1 MRVEW
6 FRHVPEDGGATWLLL
21 IAVVVGVVDAT
32 DDCHRCSVIRETIK
46 GFHFLP
52 ESIKKADRL
61 GILETLQSSSVLY
74 VVAIIASFSLLLLLY
89 SGSFIMGMFYYDE
102 GVPPTKRSWSSNYSG
117 LAMLLAIVLSFPIC
131 GLLMTATL
139 AIMLVALTLTNYVC
153 RPFENIVYGSLDIV
167 QVSLL
172 DDTMSV
178 IWPREMRGKWF
189 GQFLAG
195 TTLTICN
202 GGRLFDIL
210 KGDYMDAVY
219 YIIQSTDVPANKP
232 ATYFDSMKR
241 DIWNQVDK
249 MNEYFINDML
259 TELQAM
265 HDRHFHIVNPPCFA
279 AYKGYERS
287 LAFLCKGIIRNAN
300 AFWSSL
306 KFCLWLFLALGVVS
320 HLLSKYFLR
329 MVNYTYDGSEVE
341 SFTA

>member
-1 MRVEW
+1 MLA
-6 FRHVPEDGGATWLLL
+6 F
-21 IAVVVGVVDAT
+21 
-32 DDCHRCSVIRETIK
+32 
-46 GFHFLP
+46 F
-52 ESIKKADRL
+52 
-61 GILETLQSSSVLY
+61 SST
-74 VVAIIASFSLLLLLY
+74 FP
-89 SGSFIMGMFYYDE
+89 D
-102 GVPPTKRSWSSNYSG
+102 
-117 LAMLLAIVLSFPIC
+117 LS
-131 GLLMTATL
+131 
-139 AIMLVALTLTNYVC
+139 
-153 RPFENIVYGSLDIV
+153 
-167 QVSLL
+167 Q
-172 DDTMSV
+172 TMSV
-178 IWPREMRGKWF
+178 VWPREVRGKWF

-219 YIIQSTDVPANKP
+219 YIIRST
-232 ATYFDSMKR
+232 
-241 DIWNQVDK
+241 

-259 TELQAM
+259 SELQTM

-300 AFWSSL
+300 AFWTSL

-341 SFTA
+341 SFTAVLQQRYALGQICRGKTFFLEDEPAVEPRGKQAAITNSSEARLARSGETPREKGSHVCPPRAGPAGFRLNPPKSSERLFSDPDRDLERELFLNDQWNTSVLVLIAQ